1 MPSPTSLL
9 VTKKPYRRAML
20 SGAIAACVLGGFL
33 FVHQTGVHAGA
44 ISATALD
51 DSSVSSLVAL
61 DHDMET
67 LAARVTPAV
76 VNVAVTSR
84 GDADENASGN
94 MQGNINP
101 SDLPPELRQF
111 FGFGGPGGGSAS
123 PQQEPLR
130 HGVGSGVIISP
141 DGYIVTNNHV
151 VEGATSIKVT
161 LHDRRVMNAKLI
173 GTDKLTDIA
182 VIKVDAHDLPAIS
195 WGDSTKLEPGQTVL
209 AFGSPFGVLQFS
221 VTRGIVSAVN
231 RPAPFS
237 TDARTPGG
245 LIQTDAAV
253 NPGNS
258 GGPLVDVH
266 GALVGI
272 NQMIATNS
280 GSFAGASFAIPSE
293 TAKAISA
300 EIIRTGSVH
309 HGYLGIAMN
318 DVTPENAQFF
328 NLKNAE
334 GAIISQVTSGS
345 PAAGAGLKSGDV
357 ITQLNGREIPNGGDL
372 QLQVAQLTPG
382 TPITLGIL
390 RNGSQQNVHVT
401 LGEYGKNAQVANNDD
416 GNGGNAQNSGKLGLA
431 MGELTPDVR
440 QQFNVPASVHGA
452 AIEQVRPG
460 SPAEDAGLQPGDV
473 IMEVDRHPATSADQ
487 IASELHSIPSG
498 KNVLLLVWSNG
509 GASYR
514 VVSPNQG

>member
-1 MPSPTSLL
+1 MENTAMSTTNSLVIKSTARRFALPGVLSAAL
-9 VTKKPYRRAML
+9 V
-20 SGAIAACVLGGFL
+20 GAFL
-33 FVHQTGVHAGA
+33 FLHPGGVHAGA
-44 ISATALD
+44 VSASALD
-51 DSSVSSLVAL
+51 DNSVSALVAL

-84 GDADENASGN
+84 GEGDEGQPASA
-94 MQGNINP
+94 QGIDPNN
-101 SDLPPELRQF
+101 LPPEFRQF
-111 FGFGGPGGGSAS
+111 FGQGGGAV
-123 PQQEPLR
+123 PRQQQQLR

-151 VEGATSIKVT
+151 IEGATNIKVT
-161 LHDRRVMNAKLI
+161 LHDRRVLNAKLV

-182 VIKVDAHDLPAIS
+182 VIKVDAHDLPAIT
-195 WGDSTKLEPGQTVL
+195 WGDSSKLQPGQTVL

-231 RPAPFS
+231 RAAPFS

-272 NQMIATNS
+272 NQMIATDS
-280 GSFAGASFAIPSE
+280 GSFAGASFAIPSA

-309 HGYLGIAMN
+309 HAYLGIAMN

-328 NLKNAE
+328 NLKDAE
-334 GAIISQVTSGS
+334 GAVISQVTPDS
-345 PAAGAGLKSGDV
+345 PAAGAGLKNGDV
-357 ITQLNGREIPNGGDL
+357 IVALNSRAVPNSGEL

-382 TPITLGIL
+382 TRVVLGIL
-390 RNGSQQNVHVT
+390 RNGARQDVPVT
-401 LGEYGKNAQVANNDD
+401 LGEYNKDTQVAGNDGDNN
-416 GNGGNAQNSGKLGLA
+416 GNAQNSGKLGLA
-431 MGELTPDVR
+431 MQDLSPDLR
-440 QQFNVPASVHGA
+440 QQLNVPSNVHGA
-452 AIEQVRPG
+452 AIAQVRPG
-460 SPAEDAGLQPGDV
+460 SPADESGLQPGDV
-473 IMEVDRHPATSADQ
+473 IMEVDRHPATSVSQ
-487 IASELHSIPSG
+487 VASELHSVPNG

-514 VVSPNQG
+514 VVTPNVG

>member
-1 MPSPTSLL
+1 MLPKTNSL
-9 VTKKPYRRAML
+9 VTNKVVRHFALPGIL
-20 SGAIAACVLGGFL
+20 SLGLLGGFFCL
-33 FVHQTGVHAGA
+33 HQGSVHAGA
-44 ISATALD
+44 ITASALD
-51 DSSVSSLVAL
+51 DQSVSSLVAM

-84 GDADENASGN
+84 GSDDEQAHV
-94 MQGNINP
+94 QGNVNP
-101 SDLPPELRQF
+101 SDLPPEFRQF
-111 FGFGGPGGGSAS
+111 FGFGGGQGGGGNA
-123 PQQEPLR
+123 QGQRPLQ
-130 HGVGSGVIISP
+130 HGIGSGVIISP

-151 VEGATSIKVT
+151 VEGATNIKVT

-182 VIKVDAHDLPAIS
+182 VIKVDAHDLPAIT
-195 WGDSTKLEPGQTVL
+195 WGDSSTLQPGQTVL

-231 RPAPFS
+231 RSAPFS
-237 TDARTPGG
+237 GDARTPGG

-266 GALVGI
+266 GKLVGI
-272 NQMIATNS
+272 NQMIATDS
-280 GSFAGASFAIPSE
+280 GNFAGASFAIPAS

-309 HGYLGIAMN
+309 HGYLGISMN

-328 NLKNAE
+328 NLKDAE
-334 GAIISQVTSGS
+334 GAIISQVTPSS
-345 PAAGAGLKSGDV
+345 PAANAGLKNGDV
-357 ITQLNGREIPNGGDL
+357 ITAMNGRAVPNGGDL

-382 TPITLGIL
+382 TQVELGIL
-390 RNGSQQNVHVT
+390 RNGSRQSVRVT
-401 LGEYGKNAQVANNDD
+401 LGEYKKDTEVADADD
-416 GNGGNAQNSGKLGLA
+416 SKDGGDHNSGKLGLA

-440 QQFNVPASVHGA
+440 QQLNVPSNVHGA

-460 SPAEDAGLQPGDV
+460 SPAEEAGLQPGDV
-473 IMEVDRHPATSADQ
+473 IMEVNRHPATSVNQ
-487 IASELHSIPSG
+487 VASELHGVPTG

>member
-1 MPSPTSLL
+1 
-9 VTKKPYRRAML
+9 
-20 SGAIAACVLGGFL
+20 
-33 FVHQTGVHAGA
+33 
-44 ISATALD
+44 
-51 DSSVSSLVAL
+51 
-61 DHDMET
+61 
-67 LAARVTPAV
+67 
-76 VNVAVTSR
+76 
-84 GDADENASGN
+84 
-94 MQGNINP
+94 
-101 SDLPPELRQF
+101 
-111 FGFGGPGGGSAS
+111 
-123 PQQEPLR
+123 
-130 HGVGSGVIISP
+130 
-141 DGYIVTNNHV
+141 
-151 VEGATSIKVT
+151 
-161 LHDRRVMNAKLI
+161 
-173 GTDKLTDIA
+173 
-182 VIKVDAHDLPAIS
+182 
-195 WGDSTKLEPGQTVL
+195 
-209 AFGSPFGVLQFS
+209 
-221 VTRGIVSAVN
+221 
-231 RPAPFS
+231 
-237 TDARTPGG
+237 

-487 IASELHSIPSG
+487 IANELHSIPSG